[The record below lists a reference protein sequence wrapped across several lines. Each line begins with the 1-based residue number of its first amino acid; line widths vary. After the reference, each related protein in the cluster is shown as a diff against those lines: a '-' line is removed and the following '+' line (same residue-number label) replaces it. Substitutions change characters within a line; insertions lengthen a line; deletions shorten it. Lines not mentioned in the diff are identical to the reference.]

1 MLLQNKSYYQ
11 NLHEHKDL
19 SGFKW
24 NGFCYGIHLFTKL
37 VEGSSW
43 KKWAIECTE
52 EDIENNNIEY
62 MCKNG
67 WTTSKDEI
75 KKVQRKYKKKVGI

>member
-24 NGFCYGIHLFTKL
+24 NGFCYGIHLFSKL

-43 KKWAIECTE
+43 KKWGIECTE

-75 KKVQRKYKKKVGI
+75 KKVQRKYKKKVGL